1 MQPARTAAD
10 NWGMSLPRMVV
21 PGGTYHVTRTVV
33 MSLYLLTPSDTV
45 NQVFQYCLAL
55 AAKKYSVLVHAVS
68 VESNHFHIDLTD
80 TLGNLSEFVQELDR
94 CVARCLLAYYRARF
108 PQRRFDA
115 LWSPSQS
122 FNATLLVTSNAVFDK
137 IVYTLTN
144 PVKDGLV
151 RDYRKWPGFNTR
163 PSDWCGRVRRVKRPD
178 YYFKN
183 TPEEIEYQI
192 VAPSQLDHGDIEA
205 LIAEVESAIRER
217 QSQAAEEHATQGRS
231 FKGVKAVMRTDPF
244 DSPSTPRAVGN
255 LNPQIAAG
263 GDGEALAR
271 ATRALRAFRIAY
283 REAWAL
289 FKRGAKAVVFPGGTL
304 LMHRRYGLPCDPLD
318 ASCWCQLAVT

>member
-1 MQPARTAAD
+1 
-10 NWGMSLPRMVV
+10 MVV
-21 PGGTYHVTRTVV
+21 PGGTYHITRTVV
-33 MSLYLLTPSDTV
+33 MSLFLLTPNETV
-45 NQVFQYCLAL
+45 NQIFEYCLAL
-55 AAKKYSVLVHAVS
+55 AANRFSVLVHSVS
-68 VESNHFHIDLTD
+68 VESNHFHIDVTD
-80 TLGNLSEFVQELDR
+80 TLGNLSDFVQELDR

-108 PQRRFDA
+108 PERRFDA

-122 FNATLLVTSNAVFDK
+122 FNATLLVTPNAVIEK

-151 RDYRKWPGFNTR
+151 HDYRKWPGFNTR
-163 PSDWCGRVRRVKRPD
+163 PSDWRGRVRRVKRPE

-192 VAPSQLDHGDIEA
+192 TAPSQLVHGDLEA
-205 LIAEVESAIRER
+205 LIADVETAIRER
-217 QSQAAEEHATQGRS
+217 QSRAAMDLALQGRT
-231 FKGVKAVMRTDPF
+231 FKGVKAIMRTNVF
-244 DSPSTPRAVGN
+244 DSPSTTRTVGE

-263 GDGEALAR
+263 GDGEALER
-271 ATRALRAFRIAY
+271 ASRALQAFRIAY
-283 REAWAL
+283 RAAWLL

-318 ASCWCQLAVT
+318 AACFCQLAVR

>member
-1 MQPARTAAD
+1 MHPARTTSD
-10 NWGMSLPRMVV
+10 NSCMSLPRMVV

-33 MSLYLLTPSDTV
+33 MSLYLLTPGDTV
-45 NQVFQYCLAL
+45 NQIFEYCLAL
-55 AAKKYSVLVHAVS
+55 AAKKYSVLLHSVS
-68 VESNHFHIDLTD
+68 VDSNHFHIDLTD
-80 TLGNLSEFVQELDR
+80 TLGNLSDFVQELDR
-94 CVARCLLAYYRARF
+94 SVARCLLAYYRTRF
-108 PQRRFDA
+108 PDRRFDA
-115 LWSPSQS
+115 LWSPSRS
-122 FNATLLVTSNAVFDK
+122 FNATLLVTPNAIVEK

-163 PSDWCGRVRRVKRPD
+163 PSDWRGRIRRVKRPE

-192 VAPSQLDHGDIEA
+192 TAPCQLVRGDIEA

-217 QSQAAEEHATQGRS
+217 QSQAAIEHASRGRG
-231 FKGVKAVMRTDPF
+231 FKGVKAIMRTDVF
-244 DSPSTPRAVGN
+244 DSPSTPRAVGK

-263 GDGEALAR
+263 GDGEALER
-271 ATRALRAFRIAY
+271 ATEALQAFRIAY
-283 REAWAL
+283 REAWVL

-304 LMHRRYGLPCDPLD
+304 LMHRRYKLPCDPLD
-318 ASCWCQLAVT
+318 ASYFCQLAVT

>member
-1 MQPARTAAD
+1 
-10 NWGMSLPRMVV
+10 MVV
-21 PGGTYHVTRTVV
+21 PGGTYHLTRTVV
-33 MSLYLLTPSDTV
+33 MSLYLLTPSNTV
-45 NQVFQYCLAL
+45 NQIFEYCLAL
-55 AAKKYSVLVHAVS
+55 AAKKYSILVHAVS

-80 TLGNLSEFVQELDR
+80 TLGNLSDFVQQLDR
-94 CVARCLLAYYRARF
+94 CVARCLLAYYRTRF
-108 PQRRFDA
+108 PERRLDS

-122 FNATLLVTSNAVFDK
+122 FNATLLVTSNAILDK

-151 RDYRKWPGFNTR
+151 RNYRKWPGFNTR
-163 PSDWCGRVRRVKRPD
+163 PGDWRGRVRRVKRPE

-183 TPEEIEYQI
+183 TPEEIEYRI
-192 VAPSQLDHGDIEA
+192 VAPSQLVHGDIEA
-205 LIAEVESAIRER
+205 LIGDVEAAIRER
-217 QSQAAEEHATQGRS
+217 QSQAAADLASQGRS
-231 FKGVKAVMRTDPF
+231 FKGVKAIMRTNVF
-244 DSPSTPRAVGN
+244 DSPSSARAVGK

-271 ATRALRAFRIAY
+271 ATGVLRAFRLAY

-289 FKRGAKAVVFPGGTL
+289 FKRGVKAVVFPGGTL

-318 ASCWCQLAVT
+318 ASSWCKLAVT

>member
-1 MQPARTAAD
+1 
-10 NWGMSLPRMVV
+10 MVV
-21 PGGTYHVTRTVV
+21 PYGTYHVTRTVV

-45 NQVFQYCLAL
+45 NQIFEYCLAL
-55 AAKKYSVLVHAVS
+55 AAQKYSILVHSVS
-68 VESNHFHIDLTD
+68 VESNHFHIDVTD
-80 TLGNLSEFVQELDR
+80 TLGNLSDFVQELDR

-108 PQRRFDA
+108 PERRFDA

-151 RDYRKWPGFNTR
+151 RDYREWPGFNTR
-163 PSDWCGRVRRVKRPD
+163 PSDWRGRVQRVTRPE

-183 TPEEIEYQI
+183 TPEKIEYRI
-192 VAPSQLDHGDIEA
+192 IAPSQLVHDDIEA
-205 LIAEVESAIRER
+205 LIADVESAIRER
-217 QSQAAEEHATQGRS
+217 QSQAAIDLASQGRT
-231 FKGVKAVMRTDPF
+231 FKGIKAIMRTNPF
-244 DSPSTPRAVGN
+244 DSPSTPRSVGK

-263 GDGEALAR
+263 GDGEALER
-271 ATRALRAFRIAY
+271 ATRALHAFRIAY
-283 REAWAL
+283 RAAWVL
-289 FKRGAKAVVFPGGTL
+289 FKRGAKAAVFPGGTL

-318 ASCWCQLAVT
+318 ASCFCQLAVT